1 MHKEELTNL
10 PDDVLL
16 GIARNPSAVD
26 RKAALRVLVQRGS
39 GHAAH
44 PELLPEARS
53 LILDSPAVL
62 KDANPFVNGTAHK
75 LPGLVDVVT
84 NHIERTRALENL
96 VGDVDHKHSA
106 EQERLFGSLLAFSEQ
121 CQSNLDSEAAHRL
134 RDDVILFKLFAT
146 RAEGTED
153 LVGRIISI
161 QERFDKAL
169 MGLGI
174 AVGLAGIIAIAG
186 VVLHFV
192 R

>member
-62 KDANPFVNGTAHK
+62 KDANPFVNRTAHK

-121 CQSNLDSEAAHRL
+121 CQSSLDSEAAHRL

-146 RAEGTED
+146 RAEATEKSLSR
-153 LVGRIISI
+153 LVSALERVDKTLIGLSI
-161 QERFDKAL
+161 GF
-169 MGLGI
+169 GLTSI
-174 AVGLAGIIAIAG
+174 VAIAG